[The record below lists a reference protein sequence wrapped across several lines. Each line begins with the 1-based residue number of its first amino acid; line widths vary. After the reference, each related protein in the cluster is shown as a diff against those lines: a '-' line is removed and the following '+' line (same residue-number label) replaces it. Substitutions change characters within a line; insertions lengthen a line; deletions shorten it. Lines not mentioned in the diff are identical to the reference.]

1 MVDEVFDLD
10 ENSVYPSI
18 IKPSYLFARGC
29 GKSQMQLQLYDAIL
43 KGEINMHDSELK
55 KWLDKNLTKVGVDL
69 GADKICDATV
79 KGENEMN
86 IKETLN
92 KIYGKPAATN
102 EPIKD
107 DIGTDKTFEELL
119 MPDKAEEEWIWVR
132 GFKGT
137 EKDMSCKGYHYEL
150 GKQFD
155 LDEDLEPS
163 VCHNGFHFCKS
174 LENVFRHYK
183 IGGGHRF
190 FEVEALVRKSDL
202 DPKKKDYATYAN
214 IACRP
219 YYPSSHYDDK
229 YAAKSIRF
237 IRELTVDE
245 VFESVTD
252 KEVLE
257 WTDEQKKRAM
267 ETSIRTVRDRIRE
280 ETLISAG
287 YSPAFAKY
295 IADDSSRYV
304 TAMAMASLT
313 DVSMDVKIM
322 AIFMDNQSNHDVV
335 LDWN

>member
-1 MVDEVFDLD
+1 MYVKEM
-10 ENSVYPSI
+10 E
-18 IKPSYLFARGC
+18 
-29 GKSQMQLQLYDAIL
+29 
-43 KGEINMHDSELK
+43 
-55 KWLDKNLTKVGVDL
+55 KWLNKNLGKVGVDL
-69 GADKICDATV
+69 GADKKYDTTL
-79 KGENEMN
+79 KGENEMDV
-86 IKETLN
+86 KETLN
-92 KIYGKPAATN
+92 RIYGTSVSTNATV
-102 EPIKD
+102 KD
-107 DIGTDKTFEELL
+107 DITQADVMNAIETIEKDEYV
-119 MPDKAEEEWIWVR
+119 WVK

-137 EKDMSCKGYHYEL
+137 DKAMRCQDYQYEL

-155 LDEDLEPS
+155 LDEDVEPV
-163 VCHNGFHFCKS
+163 VCSKGFHFCKS

-202 DPKKKDYATYAN
+202 DPKKKDYAKYAN
-214 IACRP
+214 VACRP

-257 WTDEQKKRAM
+257 WADEQKKRAM
-267 ETSIRTVRDRIRE
+267 ETSIRTVKDRVRE

-295 IADDSSRYV
+295 IADDSSRYA

-313 DVSMDVKIM
+313 DVSMDVKVM
-322 AIFMDNQSNHDVV
+322 AIFMDNQSN
-335 LDWN
+335 

>member
-1 MVDEVFDLD
+1 MADHVYDIDR
-10 ENSVYPSI
+10 NSIYPSL
-18 IKPSYLFARGC
+18 IKPEFQVHARGN
-29 GKSQMQLQLYDAIL
+29 GKSQAQLQMYDAIL
-43 KGEINMHDSELK
+43 KGE
-55 KWLDKNLTKVGVDL
+55 
-69 GADKICDATV
+69 
-79 KGENEMN
+79 NEMDV
-86 IKETLN
+86 KETQN
-92 KIYGKPAATN
+92 QIYGTSISTNAT
-102 EPIKD
+102 IKD
-107 DIGTDKTFEELL
+107 DITQSDVMNAIEAIEKDEYV
-119 MPDKAEEEWIWVR
+119 WVK

-137 EKDMSCKGYHYEL
+137 DKDMRCQDYQYEL

-155 LDEDLEPS
+155 LGEDVEPV
-163 VCHNGFHFCKS
+163 VCSKGFHFCKS

-202 DPKKKDYATYAN
+202 DSKKKNYAKYAN
-214 IACRP
+214 VACRP
-219 YYPSSHYDDK
+219 YYSSSHYDDK

-267 ETSIRTVRDRIRE
+267 ETSINTVRRDIRAFDLC
-280 ETLISAG
+280 TAG

-295 IADDSSRYV
+295 ISVDAGRYA

-313 DVSMDVKIM
+313 DVSMDVKVM
-322 AIFMDNQSNHDVV
+322 AIFMDNQDNLVNMEV
-335 LDWN
+335 N